1 MNQVS
6 VRPVTAARRSHWHAL
21 RPVLVLGGFVA
32 VWWALMTGVAQAD
45 DGTAHHQH
53 LVDHL
58 RSQVKAQQHTPV
70 RQTQQHRTQQHRPVR
85 DLVRPATSEVEAT
98 TTPLRH
104 QVREAV
110 RPVTH
115 QVTRTT
121 TTIHS
126 TLSETVQTTRGLL
139 QKSPAGPA
147 VDTVEDTVKNA
158 TGIAESS
165 TVQGNSP
172 KLRHSPKAS
181 VTALAGRPSATLG
194 AHSESPAAP
203 DRAAGATHREGPLDG
218 PRAPALPDPCSS
230 PSGSGASSFA
240 PVGVTESS
248 LLVMPQ
254 VQRDLR
260 PWRLARLP
268 GGPAYQPGSS
278 PD

>member
-1 MNQVS
+1 MDQVS
-6 VRPVTAARRSHWHAL
+6 VRPVTASRRSHWHAL

-45 DGTAHHQH
+45 DGTAHHH

-58 RSQVKAQQHTPV
+58 RSQVKVQQH
-70 RQTQQHRTQQHRPVR
+70 QTQQHRPVR
-85 DLVRPATSEVEAT
+85 DLVRRAHSEVKAT
-98 TTPLRH
+98 TTPVRH
-104 QVREAV
+104 QVRETV

-115 QVTRTT
+115 QVTQAT

-126 TLSETVQTTRGLL
+126 TVSETVQTTRDLL
-139 QKSPAGPA
+139 QKSHAGPA
-147 VDTVEDTVKNA
+147 VDTVEETVKNA

-165 TVQGNSP
+165 TGQGNSP
-172 KLRHSPKAS
+172 KLHHSSKVS

-203 DRAAGATHREGPLDG
+203 DRAAGKTHREGPLDG
-218 PRAPALPDPCSS
+218 PRTPALPDPCSS
-230 PSGSGASSFA
+230 PSGSGSSSFA
-240 PVGVTESS
+240 PVGITESS

-260 PWRLARLP
+260 TWRLARLP